1 MQGNE
6 KSTENHREV
15 DEESH
20 EAVQQLME
28 QNDEDDKLKEM
39 HDEKLIEELME
50 SDEDLMSRMVELLDE
65 DKKPCEDRR
74 HIGENNELE
83 ELENLLEKEL
93 LDESN
98 RGRDLTGDVIR
109 L

>member
-1 MQGNE
+1 
-6 KSTENHREV
+6 
-15 DEESH
+15 
-20 EAVQQLME
+20 ME

-74 HIGENNELE
+74 HIGENNKELE
-83 ELENLLEKEL
+83 ELENLLEKEEEL